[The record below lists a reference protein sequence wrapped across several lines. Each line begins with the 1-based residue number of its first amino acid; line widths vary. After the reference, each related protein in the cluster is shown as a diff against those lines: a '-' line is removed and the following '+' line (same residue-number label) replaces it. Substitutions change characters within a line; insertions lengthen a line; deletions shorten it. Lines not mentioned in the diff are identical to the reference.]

1 MFRLYEDVSRGLDDP
16 LRYYVNVQF
25 SPGAALDPFIFSEE
39 GHTLPVSRPV
49 PVNGRVPW
57 HLFCAIF
64 GSLSDQQPPRGFVH
78 PWMAPQQNNNT
89 GAYQQ
94 QAQAQTGQMQTAAG
108 GQSVPNTPGSVV
120 LSSAPSPRR

>member
-49 PVNGRVPW
+49 PVNGRIPF
-57 HLFCAIF
+57 HLFKAIF
-64 GSLSDQQPPRGFVH
+64 GSLSDQQPPRGFVQ
-78 PWMAPQQNNNT
+78 PWMATNNNSY
-89 GAYQQ
+89 AYPQP
-94 QAQAQTGQMQTAAG
+94 QTQPLAAVA
-108 GQSVPNTPGSVV
+108 VPSTPSSVV
-120 LSSAPSPRR
+120 VSAPSPRR